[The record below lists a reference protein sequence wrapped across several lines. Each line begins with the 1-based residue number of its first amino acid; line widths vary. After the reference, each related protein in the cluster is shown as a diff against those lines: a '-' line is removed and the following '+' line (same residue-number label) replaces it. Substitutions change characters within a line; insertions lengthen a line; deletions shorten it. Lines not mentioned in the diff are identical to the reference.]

1 MNPISSADDLA
12 SQIVLSQTDVRPMYR
27 QIQSRVQQLVAA
39 NDWESGWEI
48 PSIRQLSVALKVSV
62 ITVKRAYFELERD
75 GVIITRH
82 GKGSV
87 VAPHSKAGNELK
99 RKELNELIAQVKQ
112 LAGELGLSTNELA
125 GKFDAEAKTATD
137 NQENSK

>member
-1 MNPISSADDLA
+1 MTASNSANDLA
-12 SQIVLSQTDVRPMYR
+12 SQLVLSQTDVRPMYR
-27 QIQSRVQQLVAA
+27 QIQSRIQQLVAA

-48 PSIRQLSVALKVSV
+48 PSIRQLSIALKVSV

-87 VAPHSKAGNELK
+87 VAPRSKAGENLK

-112 LAGELGLSTNELA
+112 LAGELGLSNDELA
-125 GKFDAEAKTATD
+125 GEFDADAKAATEK
-137 NQENSK
+137 QENSK